1 LVDNL
6 FPRTLEPLRVVE
18 VLLGIPISYSFRN
31 LWTRRLT
38 TALTAAGMA
47 LVVFVFAAVLMLAEG
62 LRKTLVETGSYD
74 NVIVVRKGAN
84 SEVMSGVT
92 RDQASIIETQ
102 PEIAI
107 GADGQPLLAK
117 EMVVLITLPKRAT
130 NTPANVVIRGTGANS
145 LALRPQVKLMAGR
158 MPKPGLS
165 EIISGRSIAERFRGG
180 IGERIR
186 FGMRDWMV
194 VGIFDA
200 GNTGFSSEIWGDGDQ
215 LMQAFRRTVYSSVIF
230 KLSDPFDFAKV
241 KERIESDPRL
251 TLDAK
256 RESRFYA
263 EQSERMANFLRIL
276 GTVLTVIFSLGA
288 IIGAMITMYS
298 AVATRTREIGTMR
311 AIGFRRISIL
321 GAFMFEALL
330 LGLVG
335 GCVGLFLASFLQLL
349 TISTIN
355 FQTFSELAFSFTLT
369 FNIFWKGLIFALI
382 MGFIGGVL
390 PAIRA
395 SRMNIVE
402 SLRTS

>member
-1 LVDNL
+1 
-6 FPRTLEPLRVVE
+6 VVE

-165 EIISGRSIAERFRGG
+165 EIISGRSIAERFRGGG